1 MATAHRFDRAGEL
14 DQHTIARGL
23 DHAAAV
29 ASDARFDQFSSARF
43 DLGNRAFLV
52 RAHQARIAGDIG
64 SNDRDEL
71 PFDLLPERS
80 G

>member
-1 MATAHRFDRAGEL
+1 MGLPHFEPRFRD
-14 DQHTIARGL
+14 IA
-23 DHAAAV
+23 
-29 ASDARFDQFSSARF
+29 
-43 DLGNRAFLV
+43 
-52 RAHQARIAGDIG
+52 AGDIG